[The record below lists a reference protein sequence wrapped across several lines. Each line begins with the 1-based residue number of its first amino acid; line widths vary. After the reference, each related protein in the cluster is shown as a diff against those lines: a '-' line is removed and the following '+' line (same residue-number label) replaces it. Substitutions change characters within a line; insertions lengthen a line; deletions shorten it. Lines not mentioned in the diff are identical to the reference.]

1 MKLNIKAKAEPTDI
15 YTMRLRVSL
24 IAQLKQLRTRAD
36 KAGVDFSASLHD
48 LMENVAKELDKHL
61 RERERSVYKTY
72 TEGIPSA
79 LTKDG
84 NAK

>member
-1 MKLNIKAKAEPTDI
+1 MKLNIKTKAEPTDI
-15 YTMRLRVSL
+15 YPMRLRISL

-36 KAGVDFSASLHD
+36 KVSVDFSASLHD
-48 LMENVAKELDKHL
+48 LMENAAKELDKHL

-72 TEGIPSA
+72 TEGTPFG

-84 NAK
+84 SAK